1 MTNNRT
7 WEPLLEELTVKTFY
21 TPNNPSE
28 IYTLYIKS
36 DLEGVALNRLT
47 RGIRIIDR
55 MFLYTLPIVV
65 VFLEPKGHHQLGHGM
80 GWGIHKPSIKDSI
93 DILTKRIEPDIAI
106 NRLASEI
113 FDVHSE
119 DGSLDLS
126 QFGKFQEEYN
136 LMLFEVNNL
145 SVTSP

>member
-1 MTNNRT
+1 MTDNRT

-28 IYTLYIKS
+28 IYTLCLKS
-36 DLEGVALNRLT
+36 DLEEEALNKLT

-55 MFLYTLPIVV
+55 MFLYTLPIIVI
-65 VFLEPKGHHQLGHGM
+65 FLEPKGHHQLGHAM
-80 GWGIHKPSIKDSI
+80 GWGIHKPSIEDSA

-113 FDVHSE
+113 FDMHTE
-119 DGSLDLS
+119 DGLFDLS
-126 QFGKFQEEYN
+126 QFGELQEEYN

-145 SVTSP
+145 